1 MASNRTV
8 KELAKYVSKEYGG
21 ITPSTGTPY
30 PCTQQQIDT
39 YTMTPHCDHG
49 NRYMMPEYDAICMLQ
64 AFLNPNVLPTPEV
77 TAALHRI
84 AYGMNI
90 KDNWYPDI
98 VIKAMHDI
106 DTANF
111 MGLLRGS
118 VRIQWVDRSRIIA
131 EYGPHCAAH
140 LGITQ
145 YIHPGCSSILLNMQ
159 TIFEDMRFPRQ
170 RMWQCLFHEL
180 IVSSR
185 PVEPIQDA
193 NQGCQHAF
201 CLRMCP
207 DALGGTT
214 YDRSKG
220 PEWQGGHGYMF
231 RSCLLAIEGRTKRY
245 FDGFCIAT
253 PEDTDDYRSLN

>member
-21 ITPSTGTPY
+21 VTPSKGTPY

-39 YTMTPHCDHG
+39 YTMSPYCDHG
-49 NRYMMPEYDAICMLQ
+49 NGYIMLEYDAIRMLQ
-64 AFLNPNVLPTPEV
+64 AFLDPNILPTPQV

-84 AYGMNI
+84 ANGMKI

-98 VIKAMHDI
+98 VIKALHDI
-106 DTANF
+106 DTAFF

-118 VRIQWVDRSRIIA
+118 VRIQWLDRTGFV
-131 EYGPHCAAH
+131 EHYGPHCASH

-145 YIHPGCSSILLNMQ
+145 YIYTGCSSILLNMQ
-159 TIFEDMRFPRQ
+159 TIFEDMECPHQ

-180 IVSSR
+180 IVSS
-185 PVEPIQDA
+185 PPIEHIQDA
-193 NQGCQHAF
+193 NRGCQHAF
-201 CLRMCP
+201 CLRVCR
-207 DALGGTT
+207 DAWGTT

-220 PEWQGGHGYMF
+220 PGWEGGHGYMF
-231 RSCLLAIEGRTKRY
+231 RSCLLAIEERTKRY

-253 PEDTDDYRSLN
+253 PEDTEDYRSLN

>member
-8 KELAKYVSKEYGG
+8 KELAKYVSQEYGG

-39 YTMTPHCDHG
+39 YTMTPYCDQG
-49 NRYMMPEYDAICMLQ
+49 NGNIMPEYDAICMLQ

-84 AYGMNI
+84 AYGMSI

-106 DTANF
+106 DTAFF

-118 VRIQWVDRSRIIA
+118 VRIQWVDRSRIIE
-131 EYGPHCAAH
+131 EYGPHCASH

-145 YIHPGCSSILLNMQ
+145 YIHTGCTSILLNLQ
-159 TIFEDMRFPRQ
+159 PILGDMRSPRQ

-180 IVSSR
+180 I
-185 PVEPIQDA
+185 
-193 NQGCQHAF
+193 HAF
-201 CLRMCP
+201 SLRVCP
-207 DALGGTT
+207 HTLGGTA

-220 PEWQGGHGYMF
+220 PGWQGGHGYMF
-231 RSCLLAIEGRTKRY
+231 RTCLLAIEERTKRY